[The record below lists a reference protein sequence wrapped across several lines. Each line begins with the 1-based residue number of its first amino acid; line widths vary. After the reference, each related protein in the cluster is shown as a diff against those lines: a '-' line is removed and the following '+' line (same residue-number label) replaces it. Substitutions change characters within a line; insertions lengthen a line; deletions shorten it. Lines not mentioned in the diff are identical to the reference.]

1 MKVEPRIRVRV
12 NGYGAM
18 PDAAAPIGM
27 TDRALGI
34 RATTAA
40 DPAV

>member
-1 MKVEPRIRVRV
+1 MQVEPRICVGV

-18 PDAAAPIGM
+18 PDAAVPIDM

-34 RATTAA
+34 RATAAA